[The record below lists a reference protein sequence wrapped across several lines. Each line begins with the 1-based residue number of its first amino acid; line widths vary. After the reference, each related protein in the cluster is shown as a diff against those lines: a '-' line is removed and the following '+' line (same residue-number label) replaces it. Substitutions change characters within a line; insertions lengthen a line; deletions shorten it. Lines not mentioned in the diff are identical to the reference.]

1 MSMVEVDLARG
12 TRDSPGI
19 DILPMFAVYR
29 ADDSPGPAGRWLIAR
44 LRAAPEEARHPCGT
58 VV

>member
-12 TRDSPGI
+12 TQDSPGI

-29 ADDSPGPAGRWLIAR
+29 ADESAGPAG
-44 LRAAPEEARHPCGT
+44 GG
-58 VV
+58 